1 MWLND
6 FKQYLLPLEK
16 FPKKIQKIL
25 ISVPLLSCPRS
36 APLWDES
43 LLYLTTGLR
52 EITVFTNKSLFYDT
66 ILNCRLNTGS
76 EPAFQEHCE
85 ISRSSVDISRDESP
99 LVSRAVAVFLG
110 FLGCWTPNKEAP
122 HNFIHLIVF
131 SWWCLFRKASHES
144 FKHRNLK
151 YDVKSK

>member
-43 LLYLTTGLR
+43 LLNLTTGLR
-52 EITVFTNKSLFYDT
+52 KITVFTITSLFYDT

-85 ISRSSVDISRDESP
+85 ISRSSVDISRDESWSP
-99 LVSRAVAVFLG
+99 EPWRFFLVFLAAG
-110 FLGCWTPNKEAP
+110 LPTKKLHTTSYTWLSFLD
-122 HNFIHLIVF
+122 
-131 SWWCLFRKASHES
+131 
-144 FKHRNLK
+144 
-151 YDVKSK
+151 DVYSEKPPMKVLNTGT